1 MKKKNVLKCTKK
13 LTLGIALA
21 LGCNIL
27 SMSMLTNAEAAE
39 SVLESGA
46 IMEGNSK
53 LINMAADSADITYD
67 KYTGYKNYYVYEHD
81 STDVTK
87 ILGGDITITS
97 AGLWAWS
104 EGATP
109 TNKSSI
115 LLATDSSGIDVTDT
129 KVVDEVLRN
138 LAGKLTYSAY
148 TEGERNLYAQVMID
162 EGITSSSYSSAAD
175 AYQDVYFDSATGKGS
190 VVDSVVVMGR
200 DSSDITIDEYK
211 GIKQTYTFTHNPDDP
226 TEIYGGKII
235 IKKSDSTQDATTNN
249 NLNRGVVLVTDS
261 SGIDPNDKEQLSA
274 VLNAL
279 ASKVVFEGFTDNR
292 YGLNSSIVKIAD
304 GITSSDWTYASGSL
318 TFDSETFEGKIQY
331 TPSIS
336 HIYTGVMTGNL
347 DKDKENGYNNGYN
360 LQSDGNGG
368 YYSAVMIRP
377 EVTDKSEDAV
387 LAAINMAAG
396 KDITS
401 IALSNTNIIDISK
414 LSAPNG
420 KVYFIYNNG
429 GGTLDTGYSETNVKF
444 QGENPNAAGAI
455 YAANPDGDTKSTITT
470 AWNLAIDAP
479 DDGFTAVEA
488 GKNGEISF
496 SKSSGSLSIDGNG
509 HKINAIVAGDGG
521 VVNIGKDHNNRAFYV
536 NIDAGDGNALYA
548 KDGGTINL
556 FNQSMYINN
565 MKGDVVSEGT
575 GKIGTVSLKGGTW
588 DGNLNAE
595 TTVDLYGETWN
606 GDALNET
613 AVIMLNGASVWNGTM
628 KDGGTLDLSI
638 STWNDSKVGNT
649 SIKTLNGGMM
659 RGLRG
664 IINKASGDLTIENY
678 TGNAVIGYTHENDD
692 PSKIS
697 GPNVKIEKAE
707 SGSSIALRTDSSGI
721 DLEDKNEVQSVFDA
735 LAKKLTYTAYTTGE
749 KNLDGFVEIAEGLTA
764 GSRAYSISKLTFDQN
779 TGAASA
785 STNFGKAFNSPIT
798 GDLAKDTAY
807 KDIASADGNTTTYKF
822 TSDTYI
828 NNTINIEGATA
839 DPTNMKYGITVNP
852 DEGKTLVMDLQ
863 GHDLTVENN
872 IGQGQMAQST
882 TSIIYALNDK
892 SNIYIKNPGKIDLST
907 FTAGYYAGAVDA
919 GNRYAKSDSV
929 SLVEIDNQSDWDHA
943 VKIRG
948 VMGMGGVSA
957 GSIFNVNWTG
967 IKVFNHG
974 HVDIKGYVDMYAY
987 GAWNLSA
994 LGEDGWIN
1002 IGGGKLTSENYT
1014 SVDAYGAGQIW
1025 LNTVDRSGGATMV
1038 ADTND
1043 LIVEGNMKGSGQW
1056 VGAGS
1061 GGFINAAFTN
1071 SDSYFAG
1078 IADAAGGEIN
1088 IALQNGATWTNRDG
1102 GFSYGSGISTN
1113 SSAKS
1118 DVNYFYGGKDEASRG
1133 IIHQMQDGD
1142 MTIKNYSGNTMIYFD
1157 RDEEKEGK
1165 VKGGDV
1171 IIENAAKDSVITMR
1185 TDSSGI
1191 DVNNTDSVN
1200 AILNEVA
1207 GKLFYN
1213 GYTEGERNLSGYA
1226 EIAEGL
1232 TSSTVAKKADII
1244 FDDNSGAGR
1253 VTKEPLGQ
1261 TTVQFTNSITGV
1273 PADDLEYKK
1282 AGVIQDGKYVFSETT
1297 GIKVGSDSAK
1307 AGSSGSLRAAIA
1319 VYTGYKYGVDPS
1331 DYEHINATVDAEKGL
1346 KITNDSDQS
1355 YAAGIYSGNGTQF
1368 TVNGDVDIDFNY
1380 AVQEG
1385 SYGSNVGFYGIK
1397 QECQNN
1403 GSYKGGQAITT
1414 INGDLTINIDRQNDL
1429 SANYYQ
1435 ASPRYES
1442 VAGIVNNEADGSIV
1456 NVNGMVDM
1464 NIAGSGVIVDSWYDS
1479 NNEVNI
1485 KGGRIVINNDGN
1497 LALGNNHALTAYS
1510 GTINM
1515 GMAMDAVETQAEG
1528 EAALQPGSSL
1538 VEIEGNVFTLKNN
1551 NPSDAVGYG
1560 YNAFDGTINLALATE
1575 NSYWKG
1581 VADNAGADKLGTFN
1595 LYLQN
1600 GAAWFH
1606 EEQGTTY
1613 DQSASYTEALKGVF
1627 DGVSHVSN
1635 FYGGADD
1642 SKAGVIFQNSD
1653 YGIEIDNYSG
1663 NTYVVYGHNS
1673 ADPAQIIGG
1682 DLTIKSAA
1690 EDSVITVT
1698 TDRNGIDVD
1707 NIEQVA
1713 DVFGSLAEKLIY
1725 EGAIVGEGEEAKAE
1739 NNLEGKLTI
1748 SEGLT
1753 GASLSYK
1760 VGNIVFDETTGKGSM
1775 DEIFG
1780 VQDGN
1785 SDPNQPTDP
1794 SIEVGKYETLIMS
1807 GAKSAMASAALMWRN
1822 GLGDLDKRLGD
1833 LRLGSEDNGVWVNVY
1848 GGNSKYDG
1856 QNTEYST
1863 SYKSYQLGYDFDLGS
1878 GWKAGAAVSYTDG
1891 DADYIL
1897 GGEGELK
1904 NTSVSLYGT
1913 WLGTKGHYADIV
1925 VKGGQVENDFS
1936 VYNEMGHK
1944 VEGDYKTKGYSV
1956 SAEYGRTL
1964 ETGNGWYVE
1973 PQAQLTWGKLK
1984 SKAYSA
1990 ASDVKD
1996 GAGNYRNMDISQDGF
2011 DSLIGRLGVKVGRG
2025 TSDAN
2030 MYFKASLA
2038 HEFKGDFT
2046 SSFVAEEAKRTGID
2060 LGGTWAILTL
2070 GGSKKVSENSYLY
2083 GSIEKSIGGDAVNDW
2098 RADLGMR
2105 WTF

>member
-1 MKKKNVLKCTKK
+1 MGNSRILKHTRR
-13 LTLGIALA
+13 LTLGIAIA
-21 LGCNIL
+21 LGCNVLSMGIL
-27 SMSMLTNAEAAE
+27 SNAEAADQFITVGE
-39 SVLESGA
+39 DNVTLNDYAGGHTYIYSH
-46 IMEGNSK
+46 EGS
-53 LINMAADSADITYD
+53 DP
-67 KYTGYKNYYVYEHD
+67 
-81 STDVTK
+81 TK
-87 ILGGDITITS
+87 ITGGDITVVNAIKNGYNKANITVR
-97 AGLWAWS
+97 
-104 EGATP
+104 
-109 TNKSSI
+109 
-115 LLATDSSGIDVTDT
+115 TDSSGIDISDDDLV
-129 KVVDEVLRN
+129 KSVLN
-138 LAGKLTYSAY
+138 AMAGKIYYQEGMNSAEQRANNLSG
-148 TEGERNLYAQVMID
+148 TAQIAEGL
-162 EGITSSSYSSAAD
+162 TSSSFIQTYGNISFDRTTGQGSVSYTSKNKKYSSVITGD
-175 AYQDVYFDSATGKGS
+175 EDVDT
-190 VVDSVVVMGR
+190 
-200 DSSDITIDEYK
+200 EYK
-211 GIKQTYTFTHNPDDP
+211 DLIYHN
-226 TEIYGGKII
+226 EG
-235 IKKSDSTQDATTNN
+235 DSWSSQFRNVEYR
-249 NLNRGVVLVTDS
+249 LNGDS
-261 SGIDPNDKEQLSA
+261 SGNVTIQPVINSTEEGGVFAAIKP
-274 VLNAL
+274 
-279 ASKVVFEGFTDNR
+279 ASGKDFYIAAG
-292 YGLNSSIVKIAD
+292 NSSGNATTLDLSKIK
-304 GITSSDWTYASGSL
+304 T
-318 TFDSETFEGKIQY
+318 
-331 TPSIS
+331 
-336 HIYTGVMTGNL
+336 
-347 DKDKENGYNNGYN
+347 NG
-360 LQSDGNGG
+360 
-368 YYSAVMIRP
+368 
-377 EVTDKSEDAV
+377 
-387 LAAINMAAG
+387 
-396 KDITS
+396 
-401 IALSNTNIIDISK
+401 
-414 LSAPNG
+414 G
-420 KVYFIYNNG
+420 KVYGIYN
-429 GGTLDTGYSETNVKF
+429 SEDS
-444 QGENPNAAGAI
+444 GIYI
-455 YAANPDGDTKSTITT
+455 YAFGGLSVNPTTDGSYAGLVYAGNDREDGAKSIVQFGEVYS
-470 AWNLAIDAP
+470 ALGGISISGSGK
-479 DDGFTAVEA
+479 GFTPIEA
-488 GKNGEISF
+488 GKNGEIRM
-496 SKSSGSLSIDGNG
+496 G
-509 HKINAIVAGDGG
+509 AIVDIDVTDGAYG
-521 VVNIGKDHNNRAFYV
+521 IV
-536 NIDAGDGNALYA
+536 A
-548 KDGGTINL
+548 KDGGIITLSNSNNGTIIDANGGTAIYAE
-556 FNQSMYINN
+556 NGGQVNITAAKYIGGDLVSQGEGSNITATIAAADDETVAWDGDAIGHVDVTVKKGIWN
-565 MKGDVVSEGT
+565 GDFDSDGTLTMKGV
-575 GKIGTVSLKGGTW
+575 
-588 DGNLNAE
+588 
-595 TTVDLYGETWN
+595 TWN
-606 GDALNET
+606 GDIKQAGGMVALENET
-613 AVIMLNGASVWNGTM
+613 TWTGSFDVDGTM
-628 KDGGTLDLSI
+628 DLGVAGRALWNNTTDRAIEIKDFIGV
-638 STWNDSKVGNT
+638 NN
-649 SIKTLNGGMM
+649 

-664 IINKASGDLTIENY
+664 MITTVNDLTFNNYSDMVIIGMKHDEEDPTKIISGDIN
-678 TGNAVIGYTHENDD
+678 I
-692 PSKIS
+692 K
-697 GPNVKIEKAE
+697 KADAD
-707 SGSSIALRTDSSGI
+707 SYITLRTDSSGI
-721 DLEDKNEVQSVFDA
+721 NLDDNSIVKEVFQNMA
-735 LAKKLTYTAYTTGE
+735 EKLTYNAYVDGE
-749 KNLDGFVEIAEGLTA
+749 RNLAGYVEIAEGLTA
-764 GSRAYSISKLTFDQN
+764 GAIAQKIGSIVFDES
-779 TGAASA
+779 TGVGASDG
-785 STNFGKAFNSPIT
+785 SVH
-798 GDLAKDTAY
+798 DV
-807 KDIASADGNTTTYKF
+807 IASAITGNPEKDTKLADYMSVDGDTATYTF
-822 TSDTYI
+822 DDDFYL
-828 NNTINIEGATA
+828 NNTVDVKGATEV
-839 DPTNMKYGITVNP
+839 PENMKYAIAISPEEDKHIVI
-852 DEGKTLVMDLQ
+852 DLQ
-863 GHDLTVENN
+863 GNDMYADHN
-872 IGQGQMAQST
+872 IGQGKMAQST
-882 TSIIYALNDK
+882 TSIIYAINAGSSITID
-892 SNIYIKNPGKIDLST
+892 NPGIIDLST
-907 FTAGYYAGAVDA
+907 YTQGFYAGAIDA
-919 GNRYAKSDSV
+919 GARYATSTDAAEV
-929 SLVEIDNQSDWDHA
+929 IINNEADWDHV
-943 VKIRG
+943 VKVRG
-948 VMGMGGVSA
+948 TMGMGGVS
-957 GSIFNVNWTG
+957 GDSIFNINWTSVK
-967 IKVFNHG
+967 IFDHG

-994 LGEDGWIN
+994 IGSDGWIRVA
-1002 IGGGKLTSENYT
+1002 GGKLISENYT
-1014 SVDAYGAGQIW
+1014 SIDAYSLGTIY
-1025 LNTVDRSGGATMV
+1025 LNTDVGTTGEDFKISSEDNVLQVG
-1038 ADTND
+1038 
-1043 LIVEGNMKGSGQW
+1043 GNMKGSGQW

-1061 GGFINAAFTN
+1061 GGFINAAFTT

-1078 IADAAGGEIN
+1078 IADAAGGEVN
-1088 IALQNGATWTNRDG
+1088 IALKNGAIWTNEDG
-1102 GFSYGSGISTN
+1102 GFSYGASTTTN
-1113 SSAKS
+1113 ANAES
-1118 DVNYFYGGKDEASRG
+1118 DVVYFYGGKDEASRG
-1133 IIHQMQDGD
+1133 VIHQKQEGD
-1142 MTIKNYSGNTMIYFD
+1142 INIENYSGNTLVYFD

-1171 IIENAAKDSVITMR
+1171 VIGHAAKDSVITMR

-1297 GIKVGSDSAK
+1297 GIEVGSDSAR
-1307 AGSSGSLRAAIA
+1307 AGISGSLRAAIA

-1355 YAAGIYSGNGTQF
+1355 YAAGIYSGNGTQL
-1368 TVNGDVDIDFNY
+1368 TVNGDVDIDFDY
-1380 AVQEG
+1380 AVKEG

-1528 EAALQPGSSL
+1528 ETALQPGSSL

-1682 DLTIKSAA
+1682 DLTIKSA
-1690 EDSVITVT
+1690 EKDSVVTLT
-1698 TDRNGIDVD
+1698 TDRGGIDLENMD
-1707 NIEQVA
+1707 QIT
-1713 DVFGSLAEKLIY
+1713 DVFEAMAQKLIY
-1725 EGAIVGEGEEAKAE
+1725 EGAAGDAATAE
-1739 NNLEGKLTI
+1739 NNLSGKLTI